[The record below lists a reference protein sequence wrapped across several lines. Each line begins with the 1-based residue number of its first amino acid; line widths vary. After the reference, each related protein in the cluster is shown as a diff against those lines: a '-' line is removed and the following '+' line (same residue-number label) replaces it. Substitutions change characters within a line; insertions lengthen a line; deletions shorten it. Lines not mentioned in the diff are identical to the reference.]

1 MKANC
6 LPATAAAAAAAAAT
20 AAGGDGGGCL
30 PPLGCSITLQ
40 IKETAKSRA
49 TVSARETTETPE
61 PWFPLPGDLLA
72 HLLSLV
78 CVALFCC
85 FCANQPRYLAP
96 PLLKSPENN
105 PNHSSSSLSLRR
117 TMLFAVSLPHYC
129 DYDSRLR
136 LAVRSSPFLPSSLAT
151 ACVTAAE
158 AAT

>member
-105 PNHSSSSLSLRR
+105 PNHSSSSLSLS
-117 TMLFAVSLPHYC
+117 VVPC
-129 DYDSRLR
+129 
-136 LAVRSSPFLPSSLAT
+136 SSPSLSLIIVITIPGSVLPFAPLPSFLPRLPLL
-151 ACVTAAE
+151 V
-158 AAT
+158 